1 MERKQMEISERL
13 QGKIRRQAMAR
24 RLRTLSGTVEGDAGP
39 SEREEKE
46 DVYGDGNADDPV
58 PHR

>member
-1 MERKQMEISERL
+1 MEISERL

-24 RLRTLSGTVEGDAGP
+24 RLRTLSGTAEGGAGP

-58 PHR
+58 LHR

>member
-13 QGKIRRQAMAR
+13 QGKIRRQTMAR
-24 RLRTLSGTVEGDAGP
+24 RLRTLSGTAEGGAGP

-46 DVYGDGNADDPV
+46 DVYGDSNADDPV

>member
-1 MERKQMEISERL
+1 MEISERL

-24 RLRTLSGTVEGDAGP
+24 RLRTLSGTAEGGAGP